1 MLPLVAMYENQVIPQ
16 KALKQSFN
24 INQAKT
30 STITHQSNTINHQIF
45 QIKLI
50 KLTIN

>member
-1 MLPLVAMYENQVIPQ
+1 MLPLVAMYENKGYQ